1 MDSHVAILH
10 GEAVHSRSQV
20 YARVTTFENAP
31 DGIDEGVGIFREHV
45 LPWLRDSTGFR
56 GSLVLLDRE
65 RARTTVM
72 TFWASEELARSD
84 EASGARVRDRVA
96 AAVAARMTSVEVYEV
111 AALERLAL
119 AE

>member
-1 MDSHVAILH
+1 M
-10 GEAVHSRSQV
+10 

-31 DGIDEGVGIFREHV
+31 DGMDDGVRIFREDV
-45 LPWLRDSTGFR
+45 LPWLSDATGFR

-65 RARTTVM
+65 RARTIVM
-72 TFWASEELARSD
+72 TFWVSEEVARSD

-96 AAVAARMTSVEVYEV
+96 DVVAARMASVEIYEV